1 MVELSE
7 SDLQALL
14 GFTTGL
20 ARTAGTIILEGS
32 KAIQSAPASNVN
44 EKKNSVDLVTAFDV
58 KVEEVVKAEI
68 ATKYPHFQL

>member
-32 KAIQSAPASNVN
+32 KAIQSAPASDVN